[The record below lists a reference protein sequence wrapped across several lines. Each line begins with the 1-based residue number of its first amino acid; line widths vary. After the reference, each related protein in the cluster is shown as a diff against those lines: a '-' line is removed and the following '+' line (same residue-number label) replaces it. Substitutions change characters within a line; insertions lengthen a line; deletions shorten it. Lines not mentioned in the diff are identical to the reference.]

1 MPRLSGT
8 VSECASERA
17 SEFTQGHNSTG
28 SEREGRRG
36 IDGGERAGEDTLEGK
51 ERNQTEE
58 IRKRC

>member
-1 MPRLSGT
+1 MCER
-8 VSECASERA
+8 ASVRA